1 MNQAST
7 LKKLKD
13 GSIKAESFGSR
24 FKKSVASNDFSRMV
38 VCFSS
43 GKGGVGKTSL
53 VINTAQ
59 ALSRAGRKVMILD
72 GDLGL
77 ANVDVMLGLTPEYS
91 LEKVIAG
98 EKNLEDIIIH
108 GPDDIMILPGSSG
121 VTSMTSL
128 GESEKLFLL
137 NEFSRFTLPVDI
149 MLVDSSAGIAE
160 NVVYFNMA
168 AQHRVVIIT
177 PEPTSITDAY
187 ALIKILFKRHSIKEF
202 SLLINMV
209 KNEKEAKMLYRQFT
223 SVTDRFL
230 GALSLGYLGY
240 IPKTKVMTDAVKRQ
254 TTVMDTDPETAI
266 YFTEIAQNILDL
278 KTRTHIDGNIRF
290 FWNHILGR

>member
-13 GSIKAESFGSR
+13 GSIKADSFGER
-24 FKKSVASNDFSRMV
+24 FRKKLESDDASRMV

-43 GKGGVGKTSL
+43 GKGGVGKTTL

-59 ALSRAGRKVMILD
+59 ALSRHGKRVMILD

-77 ANVDVMLGLTPEYS
+77 ANIDVMLGLTPEYS
-91 LEKVIAG
+91 LEHVISG

-108 GPDDIMILPGSSG
+108 GPDDIMLLPASSG

-137 NEFSRFTLPVDI
+137 NEFSRFSLPVDI
-149 MLVDSSAGIAE
+149 MLVDSPAGIAE

-168 AQHRVVIIT
+168 AQHRVIIIT
-177 PEPTSITDAY
+177 PEPTSVTDAY
-187 ALIKILFKRHSIKEF
+187 ALIKILSTRHKIKHF

-209 KNEKEAKMLYRQFT
+209 KNEQEAKMIYRQFT

-230 GALSLGYLGY
+230 GTLSLGYLGY
-240 IPKTKVMTDAVKRQ
+240 IPKSAAITEAVRRQ
-254 TTVMDTDPETAI
+254 ATVMDRHPETAE
-266 YFTEIAQNILDL
+266 YFTEIAGNILDL
-278 KTRTHIDGNIRF
+278 RTRRHIDGNIRF
-290 FWNHILGR
+290 FWNHILGH